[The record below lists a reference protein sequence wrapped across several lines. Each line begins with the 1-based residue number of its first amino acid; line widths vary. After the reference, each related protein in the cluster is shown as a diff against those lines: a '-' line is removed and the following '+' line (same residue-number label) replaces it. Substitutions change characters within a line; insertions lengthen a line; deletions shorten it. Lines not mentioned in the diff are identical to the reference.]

1 MTRSATGCRCAVGR
15 GNTTRTAT
23 VRSIAEEWKTL
34 LDRQSAMADSAVT
47 TTYCLR
53 LDAGDGERVLWS
65 QTKSAPEVPS
75 PLIYDGRVYLV
86 SERGILTCRDVKT
99 GKELYRE
106 RLNTRGTCY
115 ASPVGGDGVV
125 IVASDGGTVLVLKAG
140 DKFEPISRAQFT
152 ESILATPAL
161 VDSKIYLRHRSPVVC
176 NRKMISR
183 SVRSLSWSPAPQRR
197 REGRIARDHRTGL
210 GS

>member
-1 MTRSATGCRCAVGR
+1 
-15 GNTTRTAT
+15 
-23 VRSIAEEWKTL
+23 
-34 LDRQSAMADSAVT
+34 VT
-47 TTYCLR
+47 TTYCIR
-53 LDAGDGERVLWS
+53 LDAGEGERVLWS

-75 PLIYDGRVYLV
+75 PLIYGGRVYLV

-125 IVASDGGTVLVLKAG
+125 IIASDGGTVLVLKAG
-140 DKFEPISRAQFT
+140 DKFELLSRAQFA

-161 VDSKIYLRHRSPVVC
+161 VDSKIYLRTDRQMVAIG
-176 NRKMISR
+176 K
-183 SVRSLSWSPAPQRR
+183 
-197 REGRIARDHRTGL
+197 
-210 GS
+210 